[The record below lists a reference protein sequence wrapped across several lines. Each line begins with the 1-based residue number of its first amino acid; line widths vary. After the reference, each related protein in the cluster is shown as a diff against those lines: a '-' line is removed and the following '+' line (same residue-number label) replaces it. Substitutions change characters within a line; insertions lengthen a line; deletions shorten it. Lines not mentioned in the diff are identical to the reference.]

1 MAKRVVTGAIFAIVI
16 LAGIVL
22 QGWALRL
29 LLLFAMLVS
38 VSELYRAFR
47 HLGAKPVSWVG
58 YLYCVLAVAA
68 QSMYSQL
75 NHAMFQEISPPMLAL
90 VLSLV
95 LAMTVIVARGKV
107 AFDSLATT
115 VFPMLYPGLFFSLMI
130 ALQDLDTRYAST
142 IALILMFFIATVND
156 VFALFTCLLFGKHKL
171 APELSPKKTIEGSI
185 GGLAASTLFSAA
197 VPTKAPTYLPCRVS
211 SASAQSTAQ
220 FRIVPVDVP
229 ATRPTLALFPPVT
242 VRLFSAVTVT
252 FSTVPL
258 FTPAAMPQFSA
269 VFGTSQVYPLPASIT
284 ISRSLPVSPTTPKR
298 PAHFSSAGTATL
310 FWLSCAGLPSSCS
323 MPV

>member
-107 AFDSLATT
+107 ACDSLATT
-115 VFPMLYPGLFFSLMI
+115 VCPMLYPGLFFSLMI

-142 IALILMFFIATVND
+142 IALILMFFIASVND
-156 VFALFTCLLFGKHKL
+156 VFALLIGVRFGRHRL
-171 APELSPKKTIEGSI
+171 SPEISPKKSIEGSI
-185 GGLAASTLFSAA
+185 AGLVASVLFDVFVPAAFS
-197 VPTKAPTYLPCRVS
+197 LL
-211 SASAQSTAQ
+211 ASAWPE
-220 FRIVPVDVP
+220 IVN
-229 ATRPTLALFPPVT
+229 PTGVVLPPLWSFAILGLVAGAL
-242 VRLFSAVTVT
+242 
-252 FSTVPL
+252 
-258 FTPAAMPQFSA
+258 
-269 VFGTSQVYPLPASIT
+269 SQVGDLVASLIKRHCGIKDYGT
-284 ISRSLPVSPTTPKR
+284 IFPGHGGMMDRMD
-298 PAHFSSAGTATL
+298 GIL
-310 FWLSCAGLPSSCS
+310 FCGVACYLVFRLAGL
-323 MPV
+323 

>member
-1 MAKRVVTGAIFAIVI
+1 MAKRVGTAVVFTIVI
-16 LAGIVL
+16 LAGILL

-47 HLGAKPVSWVG
+47 HLGAKPVCWVG
-58 YLYCVLAVAA
+58 YVYCALAVAA

-75 NHAMFQEISPPMLAL
+75 DHAMFQEISPPMLAL

-142 IALILMFFIATVND
+142 IALILMFFIASVND
-156 VFALFTCLLFGKHKL
+156 VFALLIGVRFGRHRL
-171 APELSPKKTIEGSI
+171 SPEISPKKSIEGSI
-185 GGLAASTLFSAA
+185 AGLVASVLFA
-197 VPTKAPTYLPCRVS
+197 V
-211 SASAQSTAQ
+211 
-220 FRIVPVDVP
+220 FVP
-229 ATRPTLALFPPVT
+229 
-242 VRLFSAVTVT
+242 
-252 FSTVPL
+252 
-258 FTPAAMPQFSA
+258 A
-269 VFGTSQVYPLPASIT
+269 VFGLLASTWPEVVNPTGVVLPPLWAFAILGLVAGALSQVGDLVASLIKRHCGIKDFGT
-284 ISRSLPVSPTTPKR
+284 IFPGHGGMMDRMD
-298 PAHFSSAGTATL
+298 GIL
-310 FWLSCAGLPSSCS
+310 FCGVACYLFFRLAGL
-323 MPV
+323 